1 MPAQS
6 LPALLDAAAKP
17 GQLLSSPLP
26 ERAGLVHAHVGSRGN
41 ITPFLPKRT
50 RVQTLIS
57 RGALPAAEGL
67 PASLTRNSLPSCG

>member
-26 ERAGLVHAHVGSRGN
+26 ERAGLVHAHVGSR
-41 ITPFLPKRT
+41 
-50 RVQTLIS
+50 
-57 RGALPAAEGL
+57 
-67 PASLTRNSLPSCG
+67 C